1 MPDVDAFIAR
11 WSASG
16 GPGQANQQLFL
27 AEFRDV
33 PGVAR
38 PDPALSG
45 KGQDILLW
53 AQGLCALR
61 RRRVHAHTA

>member
-27 AEFRDV
+27 AEFRGV

-38 PDPALSG
+38 PDPALSENG
-45 KGQDILLW
+45 HNVLL
-53 AQGLCALR
+53 
-61 RRRVHAHTA
+61 

>member
-16 GPGQANQQLFL
+16 GSAQANPQLFL
-27 AEFRDV
+27 AKFRGV

-45 KGQDILLW
+45 KGQNVLL
-53 AQGLCALR
+53 
-61 RRRVHAHTA
+61 